1 MAAMT
6 SRIAGHVLVEALV
19 AQGVTTAFGVPG
31 ESYLAVLDGF
41 HAHRDAIRFVTC
53 RHEGGAGFMAEAAG
67 KLTGRPG
74 ICFVTR
80 GPGASNAAIGIHT
93 AFQDSTPMIVFV
105 GQVSGTQRDREAFQ
119 EVDYRQMFGPGTLG
133 YAKWV
138 GEVHDADR
146 IPEYVARAFRVAMQG
161 RMGPVVIALPEDMLL
176 HETDAAVLP
185 RVEPALA
192 SPGDAELSGMRDM
205 LAAAERPFVIAGGGG
220 WTREAAAA
228 LEMFAE
234 RWQLPVGCS
243 FRCQDVFDNGHPS
256 DAGDIGLGIAPKLAA
271 RLREADLVLA
281 LGDRLGELV
290 TADYTLLRA
299 PKTTQRL
306 IHVHPGA
313 EELGRVYAPDLAV
326 LASVRTAAPALA
338 ALEPPADTP
347 RWAAWT
353 RAARADAL
361 ANRTPPRAYEGV
373 DPIAIVRTVESLV
386 PDDTVFTNGA
396 GNFATWLHRFHA
408 YRGMRHAGRTQLA
421 PHSGAMGY
429 GLPAAI
435 AAALLEPDRQ
445 VVNWAGDGDF
455 GMTAADCIT
464 AVAHGARKLVAVV
477 LDNGGYGT
485 IRMHQER
492 EFPGRVAATEL
503 ARVDWA
509 AIARAHGW
517 WAAERVERT
526 EDFEP
531 AFRAALAAGRPA
543 LVHVVLPMETITPRQ
558 TIGEIRAAAATTK
571 A

>member
-1 MAAMT
+1 MT
-6 SRIAGHVLVEALV
+6 SRIAGHALVEALV
-19 AQGVTTAFGVPG
+19 AQGVGTAFGVPG

-41 HAHRDAIRFVTC
+41 HMHRDAIRFVTC
-53 RHEGGAGFMAEAAG
+53 RHEGGASFMAEAAG
-67 KLTGRPG
+67 KLSGRPG
-74 ICFVTR
+74 VCFVTR

-93 AFQDSTPMIVFV
+93 AFQDSTPMVVFV
-105 GQVSGTQRDREAFQ
+105 GQVSSRQRDREAFQ

-133 YAKWV
+133 FAKWV

-146 IPEYVARAFRVAMQG
+146 LPELVARAFRIALQG
-161 RMGPVVIALPEDMLL
+161 RMGPVVLALPEDVLTT
-176 HETDAAVLP
+176 ETAAAVVP
-185 RVEPALA
+185 RIEPALA
-192 SPGDAELSGMRDM
+192 SPGAAELSALRSM
-205 LAAAERPFVIAGGGG
+205 LEDAERPFVIAGGGG
-220 WTREAAAA
+220 WTRDAAAA
-228 LEMFAE
+228 LEAFAE
-234 RWQLPVGCS
+234 RWRLPVGCS
-243 FRCQDVFDNGHPS
+243 FRSQDVFDNRHPC
-256 DAGDIGLGIAPKLAA
+256 DAGDVGLGIAPALAA

-281 LGDRLGELV
+281 VGDRLGELV
-290 TADYTLLRA
+290 TADYTLLTA
-299 PKTTQRL
+299 PRPAQRL
-306 IHVHPGA
+306 IHIHPGA

-338 ALEPPADTP
+338 ALEPPAGAP

-353 RAARADAL
+353 EAAHADAV
-361 ANRTPPRAYEGV
+361 ANRRPPRAYGIV
-373 DPIAIVRTVESLV
+373 DPVALVRTVESLV

-408 YRGMRHAGRTQLA
+408 YRGLRHAGRTQLA

-455 GMTAADCIT
+455 GMTAADCVT

-492 EFPGRVAATEL
+492 EFPGRVSATEL

-509 AIARAHGW
+509 GMARAHGW
-517 WAAERVERT
+517 WASERVERT

-543 LVHVVLPMETITPRQ
+543 LVHVVLPIETLTPRQ
-558 TIGEIRAAAATTK
+558 TLGEIRAAAEASTATS

>member
-1 MAAMT
+1 
-6 SRIAGHVLVEALV
+6 
-19 AQGVTTAFGVPG
+19 GVPG

-53 RHEGGAGFMAEAAG
+53 RHEGGASFMAEAAG

-74 ICFVTR
+74 VCFVTR

-93 AFQDSTPMIVFV
+93 AFQDSTPMVVFV
-105 GQVSGTQRDREAFQ
+105 GQVTGTQRDREAFQ

-146 IPEYVARAFRVAMQG
+146 LPEYVARAFRVAMQG
-161 RMGPVVIALPEDMLL
+161 RMGPVVVALPEDML
-176 HETDAAVLP
+176 TRQTAAAVLP
-185 RVEPALA
+185 RVEPAMA
-192 SPGDAELSGMRDM
+192 SPGAADLEAVRAM
-205 LAAAERPFVIAGGGG
+205 LAGAERPFVIAGGGG

-228 LEMFAE
+228 LESFAE

-243 FRCQDVFDNGHPS
+243 FRCQDVFDNRHPS
-256 DAGDIGLGIAPKLAA
+256 DAGDVGLGIAPKLAA
-271 RLREADLVLA
+271 RLREADVVLA

-299 PKTTQRL
+299 PKPTQRL

-313 EELGRVYAPDLAV
+313 EELGRVYAPDIAV

-338 ALEPPADTP
+338 ALPPPEGTP
-347 RWAAWT
+347 RWAGWT
-353 RAARADAL
+353 RDAHADAE
-361 ANRTPPRAYEGV
+361 ANRRPPRRYEGV
-373 DPIAIVRTVESLV
+373 DPVALVRTVESLV

-396 GNFATWLHRFHA
+396 GNFATWLHRFHG
-408 YRGMRHAGRTQLA
+408 YRGMRHGGRTQLA

-445 VVNWAGDGDF
+445 VSNWAGDGDF
-455 GMTAADCIT
+455 GMTAADCVT
-464 AVAHGARKLVAVV
+464 AVAHGATKLVAIV

-509 AIARAHGW
+509 GVARAHGW
-517 WAAERVERT
+517 WASDRVERT

-543 LVHVVLPMETITPRQ
+543 LIHVVVPMETITPRQ
-558 TIGEIRAAAATTK
+558 TIDEIRAAAAKTG
-571 A
+571 